1 MKKIILISLLGLCTI
16 NLSAQNPSTHLTF
29 MGIPINGSPNEFMLK
44 LTNKG
49 MSYIKSTG
57 DITLRQGDFAGFN
70 DCTIGIYANNNI
82 VNSIVVSTPKY
93 DEWTSLETGYNF
105 LKLGLTE
112 KYGDPISC
120 TEEFQSY
127 RYPNNTR
134 KMKLAKTGNLTYNSL
149 FETDEGYINLSI
161 LKDHC
166 QIIYTDKDNFT
177 TSETAKYND
186 L

>member
-16 NLSAQNPSTHLTF
+16 CLSAQNSSTHLAF
-29 MGIPINGSPNEFMLK
+29 MGIPINGSPDEFIFK

-57 DITLRQGDFAGFN
+57 DISLLQGDFAGFN

-105 LKLGLTE
+105 LKLGLTK
-112 KYGDPISC
+112 KYGAPISC

-127 RYPNNTR
+127 GYPNNTR

-166 QIIYTDKDNFT
+166 QIIYTDKDNFA
-177 TSETAKYND
+177 TSETIKQND